1 GARRAPGLLAAAG
14 SSTGSGNN
22 NKNNQNNAGPTG
34 VLQISNESGATW
46 TCGFS
51 PFNPSVSGLS
61 FGPVYEPLVF
71 VNALQ
76 SGKTTPWLASSYKWS
91 NGNKT
96 LTFTI
101 RKGVEVSDGSPMSAA
116 DVAFTYNMLKQN
128 KALDLNSIWSVL
140 SSVAQQGDKVVM
152 SFKSPA
158 VPYFYYI
165 ADQVGIVP
173 MKIWSKIPNPV
184 NYADK

>member
-1 GARRAPGLLAAAG
+1 MRRLTTKVGVVIAAGLLAAAC
-14 SSTGSGNN
+14 SSSNSGGTDN
-22 NKNNQNNAGPTG
+22 NKSSGPTG

-101 RKGVEVSDGSPMSAA
+101 RKGVEFSDGSPMSAA

-140 SSVAQQGDKVVM
+140 SSISLSRCGLTKF
-152 SFKSPA
+152 S
-158 VPYFYYI
+158 
-165 ADQVGIVP
+165 G
-173 MKIWSKIPNPV
+173 
-184 NYADK
+184 